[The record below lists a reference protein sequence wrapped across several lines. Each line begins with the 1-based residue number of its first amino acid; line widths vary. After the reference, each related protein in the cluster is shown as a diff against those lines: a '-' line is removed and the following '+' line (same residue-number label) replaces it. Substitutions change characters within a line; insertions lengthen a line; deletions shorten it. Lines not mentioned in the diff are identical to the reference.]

1 MQKEAL
7 LMAKSREDII
17 KQKEILA
24 QDTLLVAKDALD
36 QLANQ
41 MEECSTR
48 DLVSIFNSAI
58 KAHREITS
66 DIVSLTQIDSKSEQE
81 LAVAFDGKVGELLK
95 KLTGD

>member
-1 MQKEAL
+1 
-7 LMAKSREDII
+7 MAKSREDII

-66 DIVSLTQIDSKSEQE
+66 DIVALTQVDSKSEQE
-81 LAVAFDGKVGELLK
+81 LAIAYDGKVGELLK

>member
-1 MQKEAL
+1 
-7 LMAKSREDII
+7 MAKSRDDII
-17 KQKEILA
+17 KQKELLA

-66 DIVSLTQIDSKSEQE
+66 DIVTLTQIESKNDQD
-81 LAVAFDGKVGELLK
+81 LAPMYDGKVGELLK

>member
-1 MQKEAL
+1 
-7 LMAKSREDII
+7 MAKSRDDII

-48 DLVSIFNSAI
+48 DLVSIFNSTI

-66 DIVSLTQIDSKSEQE
+66 DIVALTQVEPKSEQE
-81 LAVAFDGKVGELLK
+81 LALAYDGKVGELLK
-95 KLTGD
+95 KLTGE

>member
-1 MQKEAL
+1 
-7 LMAKSREDII
+7 MAKSREDII

-48 DLVSIFNSAI
+48 DLVAIFNSAI

-66 DIVSLTQIDSKSEQE
+66 DIVALTQVDSKSEQD
-81 LAVAFDGKVGELLK
+81 LAKEYDGKVGELLK